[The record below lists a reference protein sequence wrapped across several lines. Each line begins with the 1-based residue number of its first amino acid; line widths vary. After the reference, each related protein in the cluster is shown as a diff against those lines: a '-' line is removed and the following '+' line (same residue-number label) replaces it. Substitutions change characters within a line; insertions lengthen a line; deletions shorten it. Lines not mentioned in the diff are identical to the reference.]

1 MLQKRFQNRPIVEL
15 EIAIG
20 EEMKIIE
27 LRLASLFED
36 NRVEKLKGTNRRRK
50 TIIWFLNNLKMLR
63 ASP

>member
-27 LRLASLFED
+27 LRLASLFEY